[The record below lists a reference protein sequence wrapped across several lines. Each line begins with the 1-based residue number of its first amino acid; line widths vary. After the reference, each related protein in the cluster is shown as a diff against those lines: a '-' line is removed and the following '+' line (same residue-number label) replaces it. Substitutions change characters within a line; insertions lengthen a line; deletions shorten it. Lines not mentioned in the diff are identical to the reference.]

1 MLKPEPLRAG
11 AATNKGKP
19 ALSALLAL
27 LCSAALVL
35 SAWPYVGTRI
45 VSLASEPQPLP
56 LSTLHGAEE
65 TPEWKAATA
74 IDSKEALPI
83 G

>member
-1 MLKPEPLRAG
+1 MIPEPPRAG
-11 AATNKGKP
+11 AATAKDKP

-27 LCSAALVL
+27 LCAAALVL

-56 LSTLHGAEE
+56 LSTIHGAEE
-65 TPEWKAATA
+65 TPEGNATTA
-74 IDSKEALPI
+74 IDSEEALPI

>member
-1 MLKPEPLRAG
+1 MLKPAPPCAG
-11 AATNKGKP
+11 AATAKGKP

-45 VSLASEPQPLP
+45 VSLVSEPQPLL

-65 TPEWKAATA
+65 TPEWNATAA
-74 IDSKEALPI
+74 IDSEEALPI

>member
-1 MLKPEPLRAG
+1 MLKAERPCAG
-11 AATNKGKP
+11 AATAKGKP

-35 SAWPYVGTRI
+35 SAWPYVGAGI
-45 VSLASEPQPLP
+45 VSLASEPRPLP

-65 TPEWKAATA
+65 TPEGNATAA
-74 IDSKEALPI
+74 IDSEEALPI

>member
-1 MLKPEPLRAG
+1 MIPEPPRAG
-11 AATNKGKP
+11 AATAKDKP

-27 LCSAALVL
+27 LCAAALVL
-35 SAWPYVGTRI
+35 SAWPYVGARI
-45 VSLASEPQPLP
+45 VSLASEPRPLL

-65 TPEWKAATA
+65 TPEWKATTA
-74 IDSKEALPI
+74 IESDEALPI